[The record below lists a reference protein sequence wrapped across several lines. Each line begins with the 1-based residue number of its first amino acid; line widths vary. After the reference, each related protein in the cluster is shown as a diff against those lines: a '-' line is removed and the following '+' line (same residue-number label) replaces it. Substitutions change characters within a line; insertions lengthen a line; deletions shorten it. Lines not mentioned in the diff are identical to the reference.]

1 MAPLEFLGYLLAG
14 AGSGLMAGLL
24 GVGGGALM
32 VPALIFLFAHFQT
45 GSEWIPHQ
53 AVATSLATVIGT
65 GLVATLAHQR
75 RGGVRW
81 WIFARLMPGIVL
93 GACLGALAAAAIPA
107 FWLQR
112 LFGAFLLYTG
122 IAMWRTTPEPREMAP
137 ATHAGWLLPAAGTAI
152 GAVSAVL
159 GIGGGSMTVPLLARL
174 GLGMR
179 VAVGTSS
186 ACGVPI
192 AFFGAIGFVW
202 SGLGREGLAAHS
214 LGFVYWPAVLVLL
227 LGSLPLAPV
236 GAALAHRL
244 PTRRLRRIFGTLL
257 GLISLRLL
265 LGTPG

>member
-1 MAPLEFLGYLLAG
+1 MALLEILGYLIAG
-14 AGSGLMAGLL
+14 AAAGLMAGLM
-24 GVGGGALM
+24 GVGGGAIM

-45 GSEWIPHQ
+45 ASDWIPHL

-75 RGGVRW
+75 RDGVRW
-81 WIFARLMPGIVL
+81 ELFARLMPGIVIGAWL
-93 GACLGALAAAAIPA
+93 GAMVAAAIPA

-122 IAMWRTTPEPREMAP
+122 ISSWRAAPELRAVGQ
-137 ATHAGWLLPAAGTAI
+137 ARSGWLLPAVGTGI
-152 GAVSAVL
+152 GAVSAVI

-174 GLGMR
+174 GLPMR
-179 VAVGTSS
+179 QAVGTSS

-192 AFFGAIGFVW
+192 ALFGAIGFVW
-202 SGLGREGLAAHS
+202 SGLGRDGLPAHS

-244 PTRRLRRIFGTLL
+244 PTRLLRRIFGTLL
-257 GLISLRLL
+257 MLISARLL
-265 LGTPG
+265 LGPAG